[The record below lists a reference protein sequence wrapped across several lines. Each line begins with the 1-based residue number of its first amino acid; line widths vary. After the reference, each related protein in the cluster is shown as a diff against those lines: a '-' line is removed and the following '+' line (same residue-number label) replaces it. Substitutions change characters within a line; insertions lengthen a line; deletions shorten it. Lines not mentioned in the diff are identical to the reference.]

1 MRSVRPFPWRSL
13 SVTPS
18 CRRERQL
25 ACCCHGGDL
34 FLLAVVI
41 IIAVALLICNVYIL
55 VYFQHDDDKN
65 TAYFPKALVIFGLFF
80 AEATVLL
87 LPLDV
92 ANNSTAIGC
101 AEGWNTV
108 CGNINMDLLWL
119 MVFLSIVIFLVV
131 LLPFAIFYY
140 EADDGEDNPKKSQWG
155 EAIKME
161 LGTVFVAAALI
172 TVLYITCAKSSI
184 PMRALEVNAMSD
196 TEGFQP
202 YVDGTTLSSTIVTA
216 ASNVTAQHITL
227 TMDVSLPVYVTG
239 LTSFVGWFG
248 FSIFCGIGLIALP
261 MDLILAFFHRPKFI
275 SADVYAIQKLILQRR
290 SVELLEIG
298 RSVKQSMD
306 RPGHGQSSWE
316 RKKQRRLDFVTL
328 NKFKQSVYLLEGD
341 VVDLKLCHEEYRN
354 FNPLKPIFKLF
365 LGCIA
370 SVISCMWFFHIAL
383 YMLPNTPLLPFL
395 NTYFIWFDRWFPLF
409 GTISFLSASVCGQR
423 LLQVWHA
430 LLLHR
435 VASDEVHGTYMNS
448 LIFNLGL
455 VLLCAIPSVQFC
467 DQAFA
472 DYDRLTALR
481 TLMGVQIHY
490 LKGMRTIWDYNIFVY
505 AILIISLITAGIL
518 LAKPRDRASPVDD
531 IRKRIE
537 RQVRDTANANAV

>member
-1 MRSVRPFPWRSL
+1 MGV
-13 SVTPS
+13 
-18 CRRERQL
+18 
-25 ACCCHGGDL
+25 DL
-34 FLLAVVI
+34 FLLAVVV
-41 IIAVALLICNVYIL
+41 IIAVALILCNIYIL

-65 TAYFPKALVIFGLFF
+65 TAYFPKALVVFGLFF

-140 EADDGEDNPKKSQWG
+140 EADDGEDNKKNSQWG

-161 LGTVFVAAALI
+161 LATVVVAAALL
-172 TVLYITCAKSSI
+172 TVLYLTSAESYI
-184 PMRALEVNAMSD
+184 PMRALEVNSMSAS
-196 TEGFQP
+196 EGFQA
-202 YVDGTTLSSTIVTA
+202 YVDGTTLSTNAVT
-216 ASNVTAQHITL
+216 TANNITEQHITL

-239 LTSFVGWFG
+239 LTSFIGWFG
-248 FSIFCGIGLIALP
+248 FSIFTGIGLIALP

-298 RSVKQSMD
+298 RTIKQSMD

-341 VVDLKLCHEEYRN
+341 AVDLKLCHEEYRN

-365 LGCIA
+365 AGCIA
-370 SVISCMWFFHIAL
+370 SIISCMWFFHIAL

-409 GTISFLSASVCGQR
+409 GTISVGIFSSY
-423 LLQVWHA
+423 LLACAVKGCFKFGMRCFCIA
-430 LLLHR
+430 LHPMKL
-435 VASDEVHGTYMNS
+435 HGTYMNS
-448 LIFNLGL
+448 LVFNLGL

-481 TLMGVQIHY
+481 TLLGVQIHY
-490 LKGMRTIWDYNIFVY
+490 LKGMSVVWDYNIFVY
-505 AILIISLITAGIL
+505 AIIIISIITAGIL

-537 RQVRDTANANAV
+537 RQVRETANANSV

>member
-1 MRSVRPFPWRSL
+1 M
-13 SVTPS
+13 
-18 CRRERQL
+18 
-25 ACCCHGGDL
+25 AIDL

-41 IIAVALLICNVYIL
+41 IIAVALVICNVYIL

-65 TAYFPKALVIFGLFF
+65 TAYFPKALVVFGLFF

-140 EADDGEDNPKKSQWG
+140 EAEDVEDNPKHSQWG

-161 LGTVFVAAALI
+161 IGTVVVAAGLL
-172 TVLYITCAKSSI
+172 TVLYLTCAKSNI
-184 PMRALEVNAMSD
+184 PMRALEVNSKSA
-196 TEGFQP
+196 TEGFQA
-202 YVDGTTLSSTIVTA
+202 YEDGTTLSSAIVTT
-216 ASNVTAQHITL
+216 ASNVTVQHIKLTL
-227 TMDVSLPVYVTG
+227 DVSLPVYVTG
-239 LTSFVGWFG
+239 LTSFIGWFG
-248 FSIFCGIGLIALP
+248 FSIFCGIGIVALP
-261 MDLILAFFHRPKFI
+261 LDLILAFFHRPKFI
-275 SADVYAIQKLILQRR
+275 SADVYAIQKLCLQRR
-290 SVELLEIG
+290 SVELLEVG
-298 RSVKQSMD
+298 RTIKTSMD
-306 RPGHGQSSWE
+306 RPGMGQSSWE
-316 RKKQRRLDFVTL
+316 RKKKQRLDFVTL

-341 VVDLKLCHEEYRN
+341 FVDLKLCHEDYKN
-354 FNPLKPIFKLF
+354 FNPLMPFAKL
-365 LGCIA
+365 LAGIIA
-370 SVISCMWFFHIAL
+370 SIISCMWIFHIAL
-383 YMLPNTPLLPFL
+383 YMLPNTPLVPFL

-409 GTISFLSASVCGQR
+409 GTISVGIFSSY
-423 LLQVWHA
+423 LLACAVKGCFKFGMRCFCIALHPMKLHA
-430 LLLHR
+430 
-435 VASDEVHGTYMNS
+435 TYMNS
-448 LIFNLGL
+448 LVFNLGL

-481 TLMGVQIHY
+481 TLLGVQIHY
-490 LKGMRTIWDYNIFVY
+490 LKGMSVVWDYNIFIY
-505 AILIISLITAGIL
+505 AILIISLVTAGVLI
-518 LAKPRDRASPVDD
+518 AKPRDRSSPVDD

-537 RQVRDTANANAV
+537 RQVRDTARGNVV

>member
-1 MRSVRPFPWRSL
+1 MAL
-13 SVTPS
+13 
-18 CRRERQL
+18 
-25 ACCCHGGDL
+25 DL
-34 FLLAVVI
+34 FLLAVVV

-65 TAYFPKALVIFGLFF
+65 TAYFPKALVVFGLFF

-101 AEGWNTV
+101 EEGWNPV
-108 CGNINMDLLWL
+108 CGNLNMDLLWL
-119 MVFLSIVIFLVV
+119 LVFLSIVIFLVV

-140 EADDGEDNPKKSQWG
+140 EADDGEENPTNSQWK
-155 EAIKME
+155 EAMKME
-161 LGTVFVAAALI
+161 LAQFLLHV
-172 TVLYITCAKSSI
+172 
-184 PMRALEVNAMSD
+184 PMRAMEVNSMSASQ
-196 TEGFQP
+196 GFQP
-202 YVDGTTLSSTIVTA
+202 YVDGTTLSSTIVAA
-216 ASNVTAQHITL
+216 ASNVTVQHIKLTL
-227 TMDVSLPVYVTG
+227 DVSLPVYVTG
-239 LTSFVGWFG
+239 LTSFIGWFG
-248 FSIFCGIGLIALP
+248 FAIFCGIGLIALP

-298 RSVKQSMD
+298 RSIKQRSD
-306 RPGHGQSSWE
+306 RPGPGQSAWE

-354 FNPLKPIFKLF
+354 FNPLKPIFKL
-365 LGCIA
+365 LMGCIA
-370 SVISCMWFFHIAL
+370 SVISCMWFCHIAL
-383 YMLPNTPLLPFL
+383 YMLPNAPLLPFL

-409 GTISFLSASVCGQR
+409 GTISVGIFSTY
-423 LLQVWHA
+423 LLACAVKGCFKFGMRCFCIA
-430 LLLHR
+430 LHPMKL
-435 VASDEVHGTYMNS
+435 HGTYMNS

-455 VLLCAIPSVQFC
+455 TLLCAIPSVQFC

-472 DYDRLTALR
+472 DYGRLTALR

-490 LKGMRTIWDYNIFVY
+490 LKGMSTIWDYNIFIY
-505 AILIISLITAGIL
+505 AIFVISFLTAAIL
-518 LAKPRDRASPVDD
+518 LAKHEIALHLLMAFARELNVKFGTQLMLMLCKGFCLSKALNRNTIMHDLPF
-531 IRKRIE
+531 IIFL
-537 RQVRDTANANAV
+537 N

>member
-1 MRSVRPFPWRSL
+1 MGV
-13 SVTPS
+13 
-18 CRRERQL
+18 
-25 ACCCHGGDL
+25 DL
-34 FLLAVVI
+34 FLVAVVVI
-41 IIAVALLICNVYIL
+41 IVVALLICNVYIL

-65 TAYFPKALVIFGLFF
+65 TAYFPKALVVFGLFF

-92 ANNSTAIGC
+92 ANNSTAVGC
-101 AEGWNTV
+101 AEGWNTA

-131 LLPFAIFYY
+131 LLPFAIYYY

-161 LGTVFVAAALI
+161 LGTVIVAAALI
-172 TVLYITCAKSSI
+172 TVLYITSAKSSV
-184 PMRALEVNAMSD
+184 PMRALEVNSRSA
-196 TEGFQP
+196 TAGFQA
-202 YVDGTTLSSTIVTA
+202 YVDGTTLSSAVVTA
-216 ASNVTAQHITL
+216 ASNVTVQHITL
-227 TMDVSLPVYVTG
+227 TVDVSLPV
-239 LTSFVGWFG
+239 
-248 FSIFCGIGLIALP
+248 
-261 MDLILAFFHRPKFI
+261 AFFHRPKFI

-290 SVELLEIG
+290 STELLEIG
-298 RSVKQSMD
+298 RSIKQGMD

-354 FNPLKPIFKLF
+354 FNPLKPIFKL
-365 LGCIA
+365 LMGCIA
-370 SVISCMWFFHIAL
+370 SIISCMWFFHIAL

-395 NTYFIWFDRWFPLF
+395 NTYFMWFDRWFPLF
-409 GTISFLSASVCGQR
+409 GTISVGIFSSY
-423 LLQVWHA
+423 LLACAVKGCFKFGMRCFCIALHPMKLHA
-430 LLLHR
+430 
-435 VASDEVHGTYMNS
+435 TYMNS
-448 LIFNLGL
+448 LVFNLGL

-481 TLMGVQIHY
+481 TLLGVQIHY
-490 LKGMRTIWDYNIFVY
+490 LKGMRTIWDYNIFIY
-505 AILIISLITAGIL
+505 AIIIISFITAGIL
-518 LAKPRDRASPVDD
+518 MAKPRDRASPVDG

-537 RQVRDTANANAV
+537 RQVRETAAANSV

>member
-1 MRSVRPFPWRSL
+1 
-13 SVTPS
+13 
-18 CRRERQL
+18 
-25 ACCCHGGDL
+25 
-34 FLLAVVI
+34 
-41 IIAVALLICNVYIL
+41 
-55 VYFQHDDDKN
+55 
-65 TAYFPKALVIFGLFF
+65 
-80 AEATVLL
+80 
-87 LPLDV
+87 
-92 ANNSTAIGC
+92 
-101 AEGWNTV
+101 
-108 CGNINMDLLWL
+108 MDLLWL

-341 VVDLKLCHEEYRN
+341 VVDLKLCHED
-354 FNPLKPIFKLF
+354 
-365 LGCIA
+365 
-370 SVISCMWFFHIAL
+370 CMWFFHIAL

-409 GTISFLSASVCGQR
+409 GTISVGIFSSY
-423 LLQVWHA
+423 LLACAVKGCFKFGMRCFCIA
-430 LLLHR
+430 LHPMKL
-435 VASDEVHGTYMNS
+435 HGTYMNS